1 MPRHRRPTRDRVS
14 SLLRAEW
21 LEPRVVLSATV
32 EFDAARRVLA
42 ITGSDADDAVE
53 VRQQGREITVSID
66 GVLAMKR
73 SVRGVRVVM
82 FKGFAGDDSMVNDSR
97 LRLVADG
104 GEGEDTL
111 RGGSLDDRIVGGPGR
126 DTIRGEGGNDLLQG
140 GDDDDSIRGGSG
152 RDRLWGD
159 GGDDGLDGGE
169 DRDLLHGGEG
179 LDVEDD
185 FNDSF
190 RDGDRDRDGYD
201 DDHDR
206 PVDTALVMPV
216 TFDADRA
223 AVLSGPSSGTHE
235 RTLYGF
241 TAVENGTL
249 TVSLDPDEGGRYPEV
264 ELRDMTAGREL
275 LDLEPHDN
283 GAVSGTVPVFAGTSY
298 ILRVKPSSHA
308 MATHAVRLAITV
320 SSSTPDTPPTPVS
333 PPIGSPTIGTA
344 IALDA
349 DGRAQISGTSGF
361 EDDRQFYSFTA
372 PATGILTVS
381 IAPGANGLYAELEVK
396 DQLTRRE
403 LLKLEPHERPTQT
416 SGRIAVTSGR
426 TYVLKIESP
435 FERSGVDFTVDLAI
449 A

>member
-1 MPRHRRPTRDRVS
+1 MPRHRRPSPDRAS
-14 SLLRAEW
+14 SALRAEW

-32 EFDAARRVLA
+32 EFDAARRILA

-53 VRQQGREITVSID
+53 VRQQGREITVTID
-66 GVLAMKR
+66 GVVAQRR

-82 FKGFAGDDSMVNDSR
+82 FNGFAGDDSMINDSQ

-104 GEGEDTL
+104 GEGDDIL
-111 RGGSLDDRIVGGPGR
+111 RGGSLDDRIMGGPGR
-126 DTIRGEGGNDLLQG
+126 DTMQGETGNDILHG
-140 GDDDDSIRGGSG
+140 GDDDDSIGGGVG

-159 GGDDGLDGGE
+159 AGDDQLDGGE
-169 DRDLLHGGEG
+169 DRDFQHGGEG

-185 FNDSF
+185 FNDHF

-206 PVDTALVMPV
+206 PVAPAVVMPV
-216 TFDADRA
+216 TFDADRT
-223 AVLSGPSSGTHE
+223 AVLSGLSSGTHE
-235 RTLYGF
+235 RSLYGF

-249 TVSLDPDEGGRYPEV
+249 TVSLDPNEGGRYPEV
-264 ELRDMTAGREL
+264 ELRDVTAGREL

-283 GAVSGTVPVFAGTSY
+283 GAVSGTVPVFAGRSY

-308 MATHAVRLAITV
+308 VATHTVRLAITV

-333 PPIGSPTIGTA
+333 PPIGSPTIGTV
-344 IALDA
+344 IVLDA
-349 DGRAQISGTSGF
+349 VGLARISGTSGV

-381 IAPGANGLYAELEVK
+381 IAPGANGLYAEVEVK
-396 DQLTRRE
+396 DQFTRRE

-449 A
+449 S